1 MHRSLLILI
10 AILSALP
17 LGVRCEGDATGAFDG
32 SLTIFNDTSYY
43 LHVTIGG
50 SDFPWTPPGDA
61 TPRVGVNI
69 GETLHCSAAYS
80 PGQGEEGGVEFDYT
94 PAVTGSTPG
103 TALSCSDGL
112 GTTCDPLITNGT
124 APHHEITVTRE
135 TLEGDG

>member
-1 MHRSLLILI
+1 MQRSLQILI

-17 LGVRCEGDATGAFDG
+17 LGVRCEGNASGTSDG
-32 SLTIFNDTSYY
+32 SLAIFNDTSYY

-61 TPRVGVNI
+61 TPCMGVNI

-80 PGQGEEGGVEFDYT
+80 PGQGISGRAEFNYT
-94 PAVTGSTPG
+94 PSVTGSTPS
-103 TALSCSDGL
+103 TALSCENSI
-112 GTTCDPLITNGT
+112 GTTCDPLITNGA

-135 TLEGDG
+135 ILEGDG